1 MSRSSISFGSRPTAA
16 ERARYL
22 ALYQQSGQTQK
33 VFAQQQGLKLTALRQ
48 WLYRPGKPTNIARPA
63 FQELLVTPPTA
74 GWAAEISLG
83 QTVTVRLS
91 QPAVASFFHE
101 LLERHGQAC

>member
-1 MSRSSISFGSRPTAA
+1 MSRSSITFGSRPTTA

-22 ALYQQSGQTQK
+22 ALYRQSGQTQK
-33 VFAQQQGLKLTALRQ
+33 AFAEQHGLKLTALRQ
-48 WLYRPGKPTNIARPA
+48 WLYWPGKQADITPPA
-63 FQELLVTPPTA
+63 FQEVIVAPPTA

-91 QPAVASFFHE
+91 QPAVASFFHQW
-101 LLERHGQAC
+101 LERYDQPC